1 MTFILYRDFSVLA
14 RLTEFGKINAPN
26 FVFWFGVCGCIC
38 DTRNGGGGGGGG
50 GRSLRGQAKSAGT
63 ERGEFPGYNTFLQ
76 GSSRVVL
83 RKDGGFFSPNLLTN
97 SP

>member
-38 DTRNGGGGGGGG
+38 DTRNGGMGVGVGG
-50 GRSLRGQAKSAGT
+50 
-63 ERGEFPGYNTFLQ
+63 
-76 GSSRVVL
+76 V
-83 RKDGGFFSPNLLTN
+83 
-97 SP
+97 